1 MEKCIGDIMVLMGIM
16 TIEQVQVVLAKQNA
30 GDNRLFGAIALSLGL
45 IEDSSLRR
53 YADYLDKFKDK
64 AVL

>member
-1 MEKCIGDIMVLMGIM
+1 MEKRIGDIMALMGIM
-16 TIEQVQVVLAKQNA
+16 TVEQVELVLAKQKA
-30 GDNRLFGAIALSLGL
+30 GDNRHFGEIALSLGL

-53 YADYLDKFKDK
+53 YADYLDSSKDK